1 MSDLRAVRP
10 LTRRF
15 AVSLRLLLAPCIA
28 TSSPTIQI
36 RISALARSG
45 AGVYCAC
52 GTRDNVHYSARKS
65 LMAHLD
71 DDGRENAL
79 RGSAENLYARFHA
92 PLISYFRKRIGD
104 RAEAEDLTQEV
115 FVRLVKAE
123 GAFSLV
129 SAHAYVFTIAAN
141 LLRDRQRR
149 AASHQLQAHYSLD
162 QAVDGKYADLVEAI
176 EPERVLRGREDLKL
190 VLEALAELDERTRN
204 IFLLFRL
211 ERLRQREIA
220 AIYGISEGAVE
231 KRILKASIH
240 IAARLK
246 ERK

>member
-1 MSDLRAVRP
+1 
-10 LTRRF
+10 
-15 AVSLRLLLAPCIA
+15 
-28 TSSPTIQI
+28 
-36 RISALARSG
+36 
-45 AGVYCAC
+45 
-52 GTRDNVHYSARKS
+52 
-65 LMAHLD
+65 MAHLD
-71 DDGRENAL
+71 DDGREDVL

-92 PLISYFRKRIGD
+92 PLIRYFRKRIGD
-104 RAEAEDLTQEV
+104 RAEAEDLAQEV

-123 GAFSLV
+123 GTFSLA
-129 SAHAYVFTIAAN
+129 SADAYVFTIAAN

-149 AASHQLQAHYSLD
+149 AASHQLQAHCSLD
-162 QAVDGKYADLVEAI
+162 QAADGKYADLVEAI